1 MPSVAVRVHHVGVHP
16 SVRGPGVQPSGVQ
29 LSGVRTSGSL
39 VSGPSVRPSGVQPVR
54 RPACPGFSRPVP
66 VRPPVASV
74 WSRVSPAAALGGH
87 LGTAGQSSCLERIEF
102 HVVRPRPSG
111 SVDGPGRPGCGHRCG
126 GRVGQRG
133 SVGRDLA
140 GLCSGG
146 WLRPTDQGG
155 QTAARAPIASDCARQ
170 GCWLKRDVP
179 APAAWLPSWLER
191 DYAPW
196 LSWSMTPAWTG
207 SAGPT
212 SLTRGWARGPSAA
225 QVCRGC
231 SRLDASSALT
241 CENGGG
247 RDRV

>member
-29 LSGVRTSGSL
+29 PSGVRTSGSL
-39 VSGPSVRPSGVQPVR
+39 VSGPSVRPSDVQPVR
-54 RPACPGFSRPVP
+54 RSACPGFSRPVS

-87 LGTAGQSSCLERIEF
+87 LGTAGQSSRLERIEF

-126 GRVGQRG
+126 GHVEASGG
-133 SVGRDLA
+133 TSAADLA

-146 WLRPTDQGG
+146 VAAADRPGRPDRRKGAHRQRLRQ
-155 QTAARAPIASDCARQ
+155 A
-170 GCWLKRDVP
+170 GCWLKRDLP

-191 DYAPW
+191 DYPPW
-196 LSWSMTPAWTG
+196 WSWSLTPAWTG

-212 SLTRGWARGPSAA
+212 SLTARGPSAA

-231 SRLDASSALT
+231 SRLGASSALT